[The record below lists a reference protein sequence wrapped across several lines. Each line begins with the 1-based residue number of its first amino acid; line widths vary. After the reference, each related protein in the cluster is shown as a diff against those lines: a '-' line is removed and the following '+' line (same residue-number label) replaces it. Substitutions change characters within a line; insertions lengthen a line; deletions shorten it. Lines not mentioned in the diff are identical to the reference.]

1 VLHESNLSPFGWPSS
16 EELAL
21 QSLNAMNAKNVIRIL
36 IVDDDEDD
44 FFITSDYIKH
54 IPGSTFEIDWCHRY
68 DEALKR
74 VCEKNH
80 DLYFVDYRLGARTG
94 VDLLRDAL
102 EQGCEQPIILLTGK
116 GNQAVDIEAMQLGA
130 VDYLI
135 KTELNTEKLE
145 RSIRYALERAASLR
159 ALRANER
166 KYRSIFEKSKD
177 MVFITDDMYDFK
189 DMNNAWQ
196 EALGYT
202 REELMQMNICDLID
216 QPGHKKYFTHALQ
229 NHKELTD
236 WEVTLTAKNGDKR
249 VGILSATHED
259 QYSNFPYVQG
269 IIHDITNLRRAEK
282 EKLQGEKMAAA
293 GRLVRTLAHEVR
305 NPLNNITL
313 SVEQM
318 MQESLDETAALYLN
332 IIQRNSKRI
341 SDLISELLNTSR
353 PSEITLEPSSL
364 QSILDEVIGASI
376 DRLTLKRIKLKV
388 SYPDPPVPI
397 LADAEKLKLAI
408 LNIVINAI
416 EAMAEG
422 EGELAITVQTTAG
435 AAQLVI
441 ADNGS
446 GIAEE
451 NLSRLFE
458 PYFTQKRNG
467 MGLGLAFTLNILQ
480 GHKGTVDV
488 QSAVGVGT
496 IFTVAFPLASG
507 DSIGSV
513 ETKSEEL
520 KLTIL
525 PE

>member
-1 VLHESNLSPFGWPSS
+1 
-16 EELAL
+16 
-21 QSLNAMNAKNVIRIL
+21 MNAQAVIRIL
-36 IVDDDEDD
+36 VVDDDEDD
-44 FFITSDYIKH
+44 FFITSDYIQH
-54 IPGSTFEIDWCHRY
+54 IPSSQFQIDWCHQY
-68 DEALKR
+68 DEALKKM
-74 VCEKNH
+74 CGKEY
-80 DLYFVDYRLGARTG
+80 DLYFVDYRMGARTG

-102 EQGCEQPIILLTGK
+102 TNGCEAPIILLTGK

-145 RSIRYALERAASLR
+145 RSIRYALERAASVR

-189 DMNNAWQ
+189 DVNDAWQ
-196 EALGYT
+196 TQLGYAK
-202 REELMQMNICDLID
+202 EELLQMNICDLIE
-216 QPGHKKYFTHALQ
+216 QAGHKKYFVQAIQ
-229 NHKELTD
+229 NNKELID
-236 WEVTLTAKNGDKR
+236 WEVTLTAKNGEKR
-249 VGILSATHED
+249 IGILSATREEHYYD
-259 QYSNFPYVQG
+259 FPYVQG
-269 IIHDITNLRRAEK
+269 IIHDITNLREAEK
-282 EKLQGEKMAAA
+282 ATLQGEKMAAT

-318 MQESLDETAALYLN
+318 MADQVDETAELYLN

-353 PSEITLEPSSL
+353 PTEITLQPVAI
-364 QSILDEVIGASI
+364 QTIIDGVITAAI

-388 SYPDPPVPI
+388 SYPNDVLTI
-397 LADAEKLKLAI
+397 QADEEKLKLAI
-408 LNIVINAI
+408 QNIVINAI
-416 EAMAEG
+416 EAMQEQT
-422 EGELAITVQTTAG
+422 GELQITVGLRNNRAI
-435 AAQLVI
+435 LII

-446 GIAEE
+446 GISEE
-451 NLSRLFE
+451 SLKKLFE

-480 GHKGTVDV
+480 GHKATVDV

-496 IFTVAFPLASG
+496 TFTLGFPLDEVGGPAAKNP
-507 DSIGSV
+507 V
-513 ETKSEEL
+513 EEMT
-520 KLTIL
+520 LTVL
-525 PE
+525 PDRE

>member
-1 VLHESNLSPFGWPSS
+1 
-16 EELAL
+16 
-21 QSLNAMNAKNVIRIL
+21 MNANNVIRIL

-68 DEALKR
+68 EDALKR
-74 VCEKNH
+74 VCEKGH
-80 DLYFVDYRLGARTG
+80 DLYFVDYRLGAHTG
-94 VDLLRDAL
+94 VDLLRDVL
-102 EQGCEQPIILLTGK
+102 ERGCEQPIILLTGK

-145 RSIRYALERAASLR
+145 RSIRYALERAAAMR

-189 DMNNAWQ
+189 DVNDAWF
-196 EALGYT
+196 EVLGYA

-229 NHKELTD
+229 NNRELID

-269 IIHDITNLRRAEK
+269 IIHDITNLRRTEK

-318 MQESLDETAALYLN
+318 MGESLGESAELYLN

-353 PSEITLEPSSL
+353 PSEITLEPATL
-364 QSILDEVIGASI
+364 QAILDEVIGASI

-388 SYPDPPVPI
+388 SYPDGPVPI

-416 EAMAEG
+416 EAMTES
-422 EGELAITVQTTAG
+422 EGELSIAIHTVG
-435 AAQLVI
+435 SAAQLVI

-446 GIAEE
+446 GIPEE
-451 NLSRLFE
+451 SLSKLFE

-480 GHKGTVDV
+480 GHKSAVDV
-488 QSAVGVGT
+488 QSVVGMGT
-496 IFTVAFPLASG
+496 VFTITLPLASG
-507 DSIGSV
+507 TISNRDAV
-513 ETKSEEL
+513 ESEEL
-520 KLTIL
+520 TLTIS
-525 PE
+525 PK

>member
-1 VLHESNLSPFGWPSS
+1 
-16 EELAL
+16 
-21 QSLNAMNAKNVIRIL
+21 MNANNVIRIL

-54 IPGSTFEIDWCHRY
+54 IPGSQFEIDWCHRY
-68 DEALKR
+68 EDALR
-74 VCEKNH
+74 QVCEKGH
-80 DLYFVDYRLGARTG
+80 DLYFVDYRLGAHTG
-94 VDLLRDAL
+94 VELLREAL
-102 EQGCEQPIILLTGK
+102 ENGCEQPIILLTGK
-116 GNQAVDIEAMQLGA
+116 GNQAVDVEAMQLGA

-145 RSIRYALERAASLR
+145 RSIRYALERAASVR

-189 DMNNAWQ
+189 DVNEAWQ
-196 EALGYT
+196 QQLGYT

-216 QPGHKKYFTHALQ
+216 QAGHKKYFVHAIQ
-229 NHKELTD
+229 NSRELID
-236 WEVTLTAKNGDKR
+236 WEVTLTAKNGEKR
-249 VGILSATHED
+249 VGVLSATREERYYD
-259 QYSNFPYVQG
+259 FPYVQG

-282 EKLQGEKMAAA
+282 ATLQGEKMAAA

-318 MQESLDETAALYLN
+318 MEEKTDETAELYLN

-353 PSEITLEPSSL
+353 PSEISLEPVSL
-364 QSILDEVIGASI
+364 QAVMDEVIGASI
-376 DRLTLKRIKLKV
+376 DRLTLKRIKLAV
-388 SYPDPPVPI
+388 SYPDGPVPI

-416 EAMAEG
+416 EAMIEG
-422 EGELAITVQTTAG
+422 EGELSISIHLQG
-435 AAQLVI
+435 DAAALRVT
-441 ADNGS
+441 DNGS
-446 GIAEE
+446 GISEE
-451 NLSRLFE
+451 AITKLFE

-480 GHKGTVDV
+480 SHKAAIDV
-488 QSAVGVGT
+488 QSALGVGT
-496 IFTVAFPLASG
+496 TFLLTFPLAG
-507 DSIGSV
+507 VGQAV
-513 ETKSEEL
+513 EEEEPQEMT
-520 KLTIL
+520 LTVH